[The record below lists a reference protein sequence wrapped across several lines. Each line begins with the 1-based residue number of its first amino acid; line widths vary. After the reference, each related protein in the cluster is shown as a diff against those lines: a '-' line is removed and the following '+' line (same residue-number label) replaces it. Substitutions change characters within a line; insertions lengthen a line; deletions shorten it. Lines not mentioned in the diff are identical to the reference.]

1 VTSTDKPQVQN
12 EKVVAA
18 QVELSPDKKL
28 APPVKKSG
36 FIFDPLEPQNVIMIL
51 TKVDPVYSSE
61 ARNAFNRMNSQS
73 YNTNKI
79 EIKKD
84 TLDSERTI
92 LVFSQFAD
100 AQEAMK
106 YMDKLKQAAPSQI
119 SWLPAQKYKFYIIS
133 DSNLQFLKENKNLQ
147 NYIDLLDNKY
157 PGKF

>member
-1 VTSTDKPQVQN
+1 
-12 EKVVAA
+12 
-18 QVELSPDKKL
+18 L
-28 APPVKKSG
+28 
-36 FIFDPLEPQNVIMIL
+36 
-51 TKVDPVYSSE
+51 
-61 ARNAFNRMNSQS
+61 
-73 YNTNKI
+73 
-79 EIKKD
+79 KD

-92 LVFSQFAD
+92 LVFSQFVD

>member
-1 VTSTDKPQVQN
+1 
-12 EKVVAA
+12 
-18 QVELSPDKKL
+18 
-28 APPVKKSG
+28 
-36 FIFDPLEPQNVIMIL
+36 
-51 TKVDPVYSSE
+51 
-61 ARNAFNRMNSQS
+61 MNSQS

-84 TLDSERTI
+84 TLDNERTI

-119 SWLPAQKYKFYIIS
+119 SWLPAQKYQFYIIS

-147 NYIDLLDNKY
+147 DYINLLDNKY